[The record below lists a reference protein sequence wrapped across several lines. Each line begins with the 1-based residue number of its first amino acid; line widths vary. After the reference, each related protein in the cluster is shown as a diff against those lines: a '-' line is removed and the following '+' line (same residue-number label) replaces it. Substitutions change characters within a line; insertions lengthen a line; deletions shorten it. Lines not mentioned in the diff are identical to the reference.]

1 MDVTIAGLGTANPP
15 LKVTQE
21 EVYQAYVNILPLSD
35 KAKRLLK
42 RVFVQ
47 NQSIGTRYF
56 AMDSLFDALQD
67 RQDDLISRY
76 RKFAV
81 PTAVR
86 AAQRALKNARLEP
99 VDVDALVVNTCTGYL
114 CPGLTSYVA
123 GELGLRSEVRPFDL
137 QGMGCGGAIPNLETA
152 YNFLQAHP
160 SSNALAIAV
169 EMCTATIFFE
179 EAPDILISNAIFG
192 DGAAAAVLTN
202 RPQKGAARLRDFTA
216 GLFPEDRQHL
226 HYRTQDSKL
235 RNVLSVE
242 VPAVGAAHGKE
253 VIDRLLAQAGLA
265 YGDVDHWILHPGG
278 ERVVD
283 ALRDGLSLPEGVLAP
298 SRAVLYNYGNMSSA
312 SVLFVLQEVL
322 LNHSPQPGDVGVMC
336 SFGAG
341 FSAFAALL
349 EFL

>member
-42 RVFVQ
+42 RVLLR
-47 NQSIGTRYF
+47 NQSIATRYF
-56 AMDSLFDALQD
+56 AMDSLLDALQD

-86 AAQRALKNARLEP
+86 AARRALEDAGLQP
-99 VDVDALVVNTCTGYL
+99 VDVDALVINTCTGYL

-123 GELGLRSEVRPFDL
+123 GELGLKSEVRPFDL
-137 QGMGCGGAIPNLETA
+137 QGMGCGGAIPNLETG
-152 YNFLQAHP
+152 YNFLQTHP

-169 EMCTATIFFE
+169 EMCTATIFLE
-179 EAPDILISNAIFG
+179 ESPDILISNALFG
-192 DGAAAAVLTN
+192 DGAAAVVLTN
-202 RPQKGAARLRDFTA
+202 RPEKGSARLRHFSA

-226 HYRTQDSKL
+226 HYRTQASKL

-242 VPAVGAAHGKE
+242 VPAVGAAHGRE
-253 VIDRLLAQAGLA
+253 VIDRLLAQAGFV

-278 ERVVD
+278 ERILD
-283 ALRDGLSLPEGVLAP
+283 ALRDGLGLPEEVLSP
-298 SRAVLYNYGNMSSA
+298 SRSVLFNYGNMSSA

-322 LNHSPQPGDVGVMC
+322 ANHSPQPGEVAVMC